1 MRGGRSSAL
10 GRTQGNGPVDAGAV
24 IARYMGGA
32 NSAPTNNG
40 ASGAT
45 GKEDD
50 LSGLPAG
57 AAKRNDERKRQL
69 GQLFGGL
76 FGGGGGGNGATG
88 LAGLTGGGG
97 DKNDFAQESMV
108 ADTAGSGATQGMPTA
123 DDNGVVSMVYRQV
136 RRLDPQQH
144 LQREYLANTANHTD

>member
-1 MRGGRSSAL
+1 MRGGRASAL

-24 IARYMGGA
+24 IARYMGGS
-32 NSAPTNNG
+32 NVAPTNNG

-45 GKEDD
+45 GQEDD

-57 AAKRNDERKRQL
+57 AGRRNDERKRQL

-76 FGGGGGGNGATG
+76 LGGIGGGAGGAGGNGATG

-123 DDNGVVSMVYRQV
+123 DDNGVISMVYRQV
-136 RRLDPQQH
+136 RRPPSPP
-144 LQREYLANTANHTD
+144 ENIKKYV

>member
-1 MRGGRSSAL
+1 MRGGRASAL
-10 GRTQGNGPVDAGAV
+10 GRTQGNGPVDANAV

-45 GKEDD
+45 GTEDD

-57 AAKRNDERKRQL
+57 AAQRNDERKRQL

-76 FGGGGGGNGATG
+76 LGGGGGGGGATG

-97 DKNDFAQESMV
+97 TKNNFAQESMV
-108 ADTAGSGATQGMPTA
+108 ADTAGSGSTQGLPTS
-123 DDNGVVSMVYRQV
+123 DDSGVVSMVYRQV
-136 RRLDPQQH
+136 RDTERNPLCNVARH
-144 LQREYLANTANHTD
+144 CH